1 MSELTIKMSS
11 PTFDEIAN
19 LLATSPE
26 FREAFAVDPVVAVQ
40 DAGIRLGPEETDA
53 LSRLAS
59 SRKMD
64 GPEGF
69 DDRLVLCS
77 SSGY

>member
-1 MSELTIKMSS
+1 MPELASKMPSA
-11 PTFDEIAN
+11 TFDQIAN
-19 LLATSPE
+19 LLATRPE
-26 FREAFAVDPVVAVQ
+26 FREAFAIDPVVAVQ
-40 DAGIRLGPEETDA
+40 DAGIRLGPEETAA

-64 GPEGF
+64 GPEDF